1 MNSLQEHL
9 QKPQNQSLAKKLT
22 ILVWI
27 VSAAVLFLVALM
39 REVKIDLPEG
49 VSFHLLPPFHAIL
62 NSLAALSL
70 IMAIISIKSGNVI
83 NHQRWIYGAMSF
95 SLIFLLSY
103 VIYHFTTS
111 ETKYG
116 DLNKDGVLSLEEK
129 VTAGSMR
136 NVYLFILLS
145 HILLAALSLPFI
157 LLNFVYGF
165 TNQFQKHRKLAKK
178 VFPVW
183 LYVAITGPVV
193 YILLRPYY

>member
-9 QKPQNQSLAKKLT
+9 QTPPNLSLARKLT
-22 ILVWI
+22 VLVWV

-39 REVKIDLPEG
+39 REVKIELPEG
-49 VSFHLLPPFHAIL
+49 VSLHFLPPFHAIL

-103 VIYHFTTS
+103 VVYHFTTP

-116 DLNKDGVLSLEEK
+116 DLNNDGFLSQEEK

-136 NVYLFILLS
+136 NTYLFILLS

-165 TNQFQKHRKLAKK
+165 TNQFQKHRKLARK